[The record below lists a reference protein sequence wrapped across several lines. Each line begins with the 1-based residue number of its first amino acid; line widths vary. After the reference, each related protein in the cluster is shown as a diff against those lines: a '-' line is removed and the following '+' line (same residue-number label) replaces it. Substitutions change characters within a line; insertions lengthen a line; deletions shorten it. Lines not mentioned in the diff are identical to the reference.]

1 MKLYR
6 SIKNYPSLKDFV
18 ALDAEC
24 AKLQSECDV
33 IAELTRKCVAENAH
47 TALDQEEFKQRYNSL
62 QEQYESI
69 KNRLAEIA
77 ELKHERTIKRENILQ
92 FLKTLEQ
99 NNVVLTEFNDELWCA
114 VIDTITVHSE
124 HDISF
129 KFKDGMELHWKI

>member
-47 TALDQEEFKQRYNSL
+47 TALDQDEFKQRYNSL
-62 QEQYESI
+62 QEQYEAV
-69 KNRLAEIA
+69 KNKLAEIT
-77 ELKHERTIKRENILQ
+77 ETKQERTTKRENILL

-99 NNVVLTEFNDELWCA
+99 NNVVLTEFNEELWCA
-114 VIDTITVHSE
+114 VI
-124 HDISF
+124 
-129 KFKDGMELHWKI
+129 